1 MKDYKGNM
9 DFIKKLANGIF
20 IFIGIIL
27 LFPMY
32 AQESSKSIN
41 YVGFVNQVTNAFIEE
56 VRKEFG
62 LQCIAEGGSMPYD
75 IFDID
80 LCFTAYRKAT
90 IDEARE
96 LIVTLIEKFLKII
109 NAHEKIRP
117 YLREYPFPA
126 KRVGI
131 SISFHKKNNRPET
144 ENSIDY
150 VHQCKNKL
158 FYTFHDSKIDYSSIA
173 LWEESYED
181 AYQLVQN
188 SHSRESLTADKM
200 LIEKIKLDFIQ
211 EVQKKYGCTYIGSGA
226 VMPFDICF
234 TVNKNASL
242 DEARELEVLLTEK
255 LLNMI
260 HSHEKIHPSLNK
272 YPLTS
277 DQVHI
282 SLLFYNKTPKI
293 KDCITQ
299 VVHIENKIYY
309 LLFIPPRRSTEIA
322 KESYEDTYKIVQNSK
337 SKNET
342 DYQKYVNEITQ
353 AFCKEVDKEFG
364 FTCVGFKGNAPFQIS
379 FIADKTTSVEEARI
393 YEIALIEKLLKIIND
408 HEKIRPYLREYPF
421 TMDSMCIS
429 IFFRNDKI
437 EAKRDIDR
445 VSQIKNE
452 LVYSNY
458 DRGKRA
464 YREIAKEGFDEAH
477 RNQYTQ
483 EVVDTFIAEVR
494 KEYGLIRFASSQKP
508 DPFEIELYSQKP
520 ASLDRAREL
529 EVLITEKLLK
539 IINSHEKLRPYLRE
553 YPSTIDQVHITI
565 DFGGGDKCVI
575 GRVFQRNR
583 VIHYNIYGD
592 AGKSYQEISQESY
605 EDALKTIQDKLL
617 GNPTS
622 I

>member
-1 MKDYKGNM
+1 M
-9 DFIKKLANGIF
+9 DFIKKLVNGIF

-27 LFPMY
+27 GFPMY

-41 YVGFVNQVTNAFIEE
+41 YVVFVNQVTNAFIEE

-75 IFDID
+75 VFDIS
-80 LCFTAYRKAT
+80 LCFMAYRKAT

-96 LIVTLIEKFLKII
+96 LEVVLIEKFLKII

-126 KRVGI
+126 KRVRL
-131 SISFHKKNNRPET
+131 SISFHKKNNLPET

-158 FYTFHDSKIDYSSIA
+158 FYTFHDSKMDYSSID
-173 LWEESYED
+173 LWEEPYED
-181 AYQLVQN
+181 AYQLIQN
-188 SHSRESLTADKM
+188 NRSKENLTADKM

-211 EVQKKYGCTYIGSGA
+211 EIQKKYGCTYIGSGA

-234 TVNKNASL
+234 TANKNASL

-260 HSHEKIHPSLNK
+260 HSHEKISPSLNK

-282 SLLFYNKTPKI
+282 SLLFYNKNPKV
-293 KDCITQ
+293 KDGITQ
-299 VVHIENKIYY
+299 VLRIENKIYY
-309 LLFIPPRRSTEIA
+309 ILFVPLSDRYTEIA
-322 KESYEDTYKIVQNSK
+322 HESYEDAYKIVQNSS
-337 SKNET
+337 SKTET
-342 DYQKYVNEITQ
+342 DYQKYANEITQ
-353 AFCKEVDKEFG
+353 AFCKDVDKEFG
-364 FTCVGFKGNAPFQIS
+364 FTCIAFKGNAPFHIS
-379 FIADKTTSVEEARI
+379 FIADKTSTVEDARI
-393 YEIALIEKLLKIIND
+393 YEIALIEKLLNMIND
-408 HEKIRPYLREYPF
+408 HEKIRPYLSVYPF

-429 IFFRNDKI
+429 IFFRKNNS
-437 EAKRDIDR
+437 EYRQEVDR

-452 LVYSNY
+452 LVYSKY
-458 DRGKRA
+458 DRDKLS
-464 YREIAKEGFDEAH
+464 YHEIAKEGFDEAH
-477 RNQYTQ
+477 RNKYTQ
-483 EVVDTFIAEVR
+483 EIVDTFIAEVR
-494 KEYGLIRFASSQKP
+494 KEYGLVWFASSQKP

-539 IINSHEKLRPYLRE
+539 IINSHERLRPYLKE
-553 YPSTIDQVHITI
+553 YPHTIDQVHITI

-575 GRVFQRNR
+575 GRVFTMNR

-605 EDALKTIQDKLL
+605 EDAFKIVQDKLS
-617 GNPTS
+617 GDPTS